1 MRNRWTQLITK
12 GAIAA
17 AMIGTCYGQT
27 PPPLVPLPSGPIPTG
42 LGVNEHNINEKPVVL
57 QMIHDAGFRYLR
69 SDLKWNVVET
79 TAGVYDFSAYDT
91 YVTNATA
98 AGLKILFILDYK
110 NPLYDGGYSPYTEAG
125 DCAFANYAKASV
137 AHFQG
142 KGIIWEMY
150 NEPTG
155 FWTNPNYTQLKADSD
170 ADIVAPLYAA
180 MANKAGKA
188 IKDTYPNEIV
198 VGPALPWS
206 DSKSAT
212 YFNNSMS
219 FLQQILQA
227 GVGDYWDAVS
237 DHPYRTV
244 SPEWAFPDMATIR
257 TSIATN
263 SPNRALPLLDSEW
276 GYTSTWWDQGTNALT
291 YDQAEV
297 QKARRLAR
305 AVMVDRMQGFPLT
318 ILYDWMN
325 DGTNT
330 ANQEYNFGLVQQ
342 YSWTDPNPTI
352 TPLPAFNAIK
362 TLTTIFSGYTYDSR
376 VDTGDS
382 TDYVVKF
389 TNGSQNAWACWNRDG
404 LSHQVT
410 VPLGAYVPFT
420 KTGYDG
426 SAVVNGT
433 SGANGVGCTT
443 SESPQYYTVQ

>member
-1 MRNRWTQLITK
+1 MKNMCTTWTLKAAIT
-12 GAIAA
+12 AVL
-17 AMIGTCYGQT
+17 MGTCYGQT
-27 PPPLVPLPSGPIPTG
+27 PLVPLPSGPIPMG
-42 LGVNEHNINEKPVVL
+42 LGVNEHNLNETPAVL
-57 QMIHDAGFRYLR
+57 QMIHGAGFQLLR
-69 SDLKWNVVET
+69 TDLSWSKVET
-79 TAGVYDFSAYDT
+79 SAGIYDFSAYDT
-91 YVTNATA
+91 YVANAAA
-98 AGLKILFILDYK
+98 AGLNILFILDYK
-110 NPLYDGGYSPYTEAG
+110 NPLYDGGYSPYTDAG
-125 DCAFANYAKASV
+125 DTAFANYALAAV

-170 ADIVAPLYAA
+170 ADVVAPLYSA
-180 MANKAGKA
+180 MANKAGQA
-188 IKDTYPNEIV
+188 IKNTYPNEIV
-198 VGPALPWS
+198 IGPALPWS
-206 DSKSAT
+206 DSKSST

-227 GVGDYWDAVS
+227 GVGNYWDAVS

-244 SPEWAFPDMATIR
+244 APEWAFPDMTTIR
-257 TSIATN
+257 TKIATY
-263 SPNRALPLLDSEW
+263 SPNRALPLVDSEW

-297 QKARRLAR
+297 LKARRLAR

-318 ILYDWMN
+318 VIYDWMN

-330 ANQEYNFGLVQQ
+330 SNQEYNFGLVQQ

-352 TPLPAFNAIK
+352 TPLPAYNAIK
-362 TLTTIFSGYTYDSR
+362 TLTTIFNGYTYDSR

-389 TNGSQNAWACWNRDG
+389 TNGSQSAWGCWNRDG
-404 LSHQVT
+404 LAHSVT
-410 VPLGAYVPFT
+410 VPLGAYVSFT

-426 SAVVNGT
+426 SAVVHST

-443 SESPQYYTVQ
+443 SESPQYFTVP